1 MWEWP
6 ESPGK
11 SVWTESREQRT
22 EPPTS
27 MEGEQR
33 WRERQLLELNDSG
46 TAMQRDLVM
55 ELDDVGYW
63 LHLQNMFGF

>member
-1 MWEWP
+1 
-6 ESPGK
+6 
-11 SVWTESREQRT
+11 
-22 EPPTS
+22 